1 MFWLG
6 FTIGLLAGMVATL
19 VLVALC
25 NAAGDK

>member
-6 FTIGLLAGMVATL
+6 FTIGFFAGMIATL